1 MKKKIIVID
10 DLPDQL
16 FTIKTSLE
24 MDENFQVI
32 GFETGEQ
39 CIKYLENGNIPDV
52 ILTESRMPGMTG
64 WEIIQKIRENP
75 LWKNI
80 PIAFLTAWMDIKEEE
95 LEKFKISQVIEK
107 PFDMTDLKGRIESMM
122 KR

>member
-24 MDENFQVI
+24 MDEKFQVI